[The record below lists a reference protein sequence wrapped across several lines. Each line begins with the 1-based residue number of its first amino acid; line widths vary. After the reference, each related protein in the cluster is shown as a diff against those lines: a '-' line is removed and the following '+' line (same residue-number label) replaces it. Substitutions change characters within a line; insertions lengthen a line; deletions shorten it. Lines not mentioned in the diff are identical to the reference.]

1 MPKNLQYLN
10 IMWQNLSKLG
20 VTLNF
25 KIKMFADGADIE
37 EIRKLRQN
45 PKVSGFTTN
54 PTLLAKSGVSDY
66 PTFAKE
72 AAKIAH
78 PHPISFEVFSD
89 DLDEMYEQAK
99 KINTWGENIYV
110 KIPVTNTKGASTG
123 DLISTLAKEGVAL
136 NVTAIMTIKQVNEV
150 CLNLKSDVPSL
161 VSVFAGRIADAGI
174 DPIPVMKESLVI
186 TSKLEKCELLWASP
200 REILNLIQAEKVGC
214 QIITMTS
221 DLWKK
226 MSNLGVKLEEI
237 SLATVKMFY
246 DDAIKSNLK
255 I

>member
-1 MPKNLQYLN
+1 MWQYLT
-10 IMWQNLSKLG
+10 KLG

-25 KIKMFADGADIE
+25 KIKMFADGADID
-37 EIRKLRQN
+37 EIQKLRQN

-54 PTLLAKSGVSDY
+54 PTLLAKSGVSNY

-78 PHPISFEVFSD
+78 PYPISFEVFSD

-110 KIPVTNTKGASTG
+110 KIPVTNTKGVSTG
-123 DLISTLAKEGVAL
+123 TLISTLAIEGVAL
-136 NVTAIMTIKQVNEV
+136 NVTAIMTIKQVDEV
-150 CLNLKSDVPSL
+150 CSYLRSDVPSV

-174 DPIPVMKESLVI
+174 DPVPVMSESLVI

-226 MSNLGVKLEEI
+226 IDNLGIKLEDF

-246 DDAIKSNLK
+246 IDAIKSNLK

>member
-1 MPKNLQYLN
+1 MWQYLT
-10 IMWQNLSKLG
+10 LLG
-20 VTLNF
+20 GTLNF
-25 KIKMFADGADIE
+25 KIKMFADGADLE

-45 PKVSGFTTN
+45 PKVLGFTTN
-54 PTLLAKSGVSDY
+54 PTLLAKSGVLDY
-66 PTFAKE
+66 PVFAKE

-99 KINTWGENIYV
+99 KIYTWGQNVYV
-110 KIPVTNTKGASTG
+110 KIPVTTTKGTSTG
-123 DLISTLAKEGVAL
+123 SLISQLAKEGVAL
-136 NVTAIMTIKQVNEV
+136 NVTALMTIKQVNEV
-150 CLNLKSDVPSL
+150 CSNLRSDVPSV

-174 DPIPVMKESLVI
+174 DPIPVMNESLVI

-226 MSNLGVKLEEI
+226 TANLGINLEEF
-237 SLATVKMFY
+237 SLATVKMFF
-246 DDAIKSNLK
+246 DDAINSNLK

>member
-1 MPKNLQYLN
+1 MWQYLT
-10 IMWQNLSKLG
+10 LLG
-20 VTLNF
+20 GTLNF
-25 KIKMFADGADIE
+25 KIKMFADGADLE

-45 PKVSGFTTN
+45 PKVLGFTTN
-54 PTLLAKSGVSDY
+54 PTLLAKSGVLDY
-66 PTFAKE
+66 PVFAKE

-99 KINTWGENIYV
+99 KIYTWGQNVYV
-110 KIPVTNTKGASTG
+110 KIPVTNTKGTSTG
-123 DLISTLAKEGVAL
+123 SLISQLAKEGVAL
-136 NVTAIMTIKQVNEV
+136 NVTALMTIKQVNEV
-150 CLNLKSDVPSL
+150 CSNLRSDVPSV

-174 DPIPVMKESLVI
+174 DPIPVMNESLVI

-221 DLWKK
+221 DLWEKTA
-226 MSNLGVKLEEI
+226 NLGINLEEF
-237 SLATVKMFY
+237 SLATVKMFF
-246 DDAIKSNLK
+246 DDAINSNLK

>member
-1 MPKNLQYLN
+1 MWQYLT
-10 IMWQNLSKLG
+10 KLG

-25 KIKMFADGADIE
+25 KIKMFADGADID
-37 EIRKLRQN
+37 EIQKLRQN

-54 PTLLAKSGVSDY
+54 PTLLAKSGVSNY

-72 AAKIAH
+72 AARIAH
-78 PHPISFEVFSD
+78 PYPISFEVFSD

-110 KIPVTNTKGASTG
+110 KIPVTNTKGVSTG
-123 DLISTLAKEGVAL
+123 TLISTLAKEGVAL
-136 NVTAIMTIKQVNEV
+136 NVTAIMTIKQVDAI
-150 CLNLKSDVPSL
+150 CSYLRSDVPSV

-174 DPIPVMKESLVI
+174 DPVPVMSESLVI
-186 TSKLEKCELLWASP
+186 TSRLEKCELLWASP

-226 MSNLGVKLEEI
+226 IDNLGIKLEDF

-246 DDAIKSNLK
+246 IDAIKSNLK

>member
-1 MPKNLQYLN
+1 MK
-10 IMWQNLSKLG
+10 
-20 VTLNF
+20 F

-37 EIRKLRQN
+37 EIQKLRQN

-89 DLDEMYEQAK
+89 YLDEMYDQAI

-110 KIPVTNTKGASTG
+110 IIPVTNTKGVSTG
-123 DLISTLAKEGVAL
+123 SLISTLAKEGVAL
-136 NVTAIMTIKQVNEV
+136 NITAIMTTKQVDEV
-150 CLNLKSDVPSL
+150 CSYLRSDVPSV

-174 DPIPVMKESLVI
+174 DPVPVMSESLVI
-186 TSKLEKCELLWASP
+186 TSRLEKCELLWASP

-226 MSNLGVKLEEI
+226 IDNLGIKLEDF

-246 DDAIKSNLK
+246 NDAIKSNLK

>member
-1 MPKNLQYLN
+1 MWQYLT
-10 IMWQNLSKLG
+10 LLG
-20 VTLNF
+20 GTLNF

-54 PTLLAKSGVSDY
+54 PTLLAKSGVLDY
-66 PTFAKE
+66 PAFAKE

-78 PHPISFEVFSD
+78 PHPISFEVISD

-99 KINTWGENIYV
+99 KIYTWGQNVYV
-110 KIPVTNTKGASTG
+110 KIPVTNTKGTSTG
-123 DLISTLAKEGVAL
+123 SLISQLAKEGVAL
-136 NVTAIMTIKQVNEV
+136 NVTALMTIKQVNEV
-150 CLNLKSDVPSL
+150 CSNLKSDVPSV

-174 DPIPVMKESLVI
+174 DPIPVMNESLVV

-200 REILNLIQAEKVGC
+200 REILNIIQAEKVGC

-226 MSNLGVKLEEI
+226 TANLGINLEEF
-237 SLATVKMFY
+237 SLSTVKMFY
-246 DDAIKSNLK
+246 NDAINSNLK

>member
-1 MPKNLQYLN
+1 MH
-10 IMWQNLSKLG
+10 
-20 VTLNF
+20 F

-54 PTLLAKSGVSDY
+54 PTLLAKSGISDY
-66 PTFAKE
+66 PGFAKE
-72 AAKIAH
+72 AAKIAY

-99 KINTWGENIYV
+99 EIYRWGENIYV
-110 KIPVTNTKGASTG
+110 KIPVTNTRGISTG
-123 DLISTLAKEGVAL
+123 LLISKLVKEGVAL
-136 NVTAIMTIKQVNEV
+136 NVTALMTTKQVTEV
-150 CLNLKSDVPSL
+150 CSYLSSDVPSV

-174 DPIPVMKESLVI
+174 DPISVMTESLTI
-186 TSKLEKCELLWASP
+186 SSKLEKCELLWASP

-214 QIITMTS
+214 QIITMTP

-226 MSNLGVKLEEI
+226 MDNLGKNLEEF
-237 SLATVKMFY
+237 SLETVKMFY

>member
-1 MPKNLQYLN
+1 MWQYLT
-10 IMWQNLSKLG
+10 KLG

-78 PHPISFEVFSD
+78 PHSISFEVFSD

-110 KIPVTNTKGASTG
+110 KIPVTNTKGVSTG
-123 DLISTLAKEGVAL
+123 TLISTLAIEGVAL
-136 NVTAIMTIKQVNEV
+136 NVTAIMTIKQVDAI
-150 CLNLKSDVPSL
+150 CSYLRSDVPSV

-174 DPIPVMKESLVI
+174 DPVPVMSESLVI
-186 TSKLEKCELLWASP
+186 TSRLEKCELLWASP

-226 MSNLGVKLEEI
+226 IDNLGIKLEDF

-246 DDAIKSNLK
+246 NDAIKSNLK

>member
-1 MPKNLQYLN
+1 MWQYLT
-10 IMWQNLSKLG
+10 LLG
-20 VTLNF
+20 GTLNF
-25 KIKMFADGADIE
+25 KIKMFVDGADIE

-45 PKVSGFTTN
+45 TKVSGFTTN
-54 PTLLAKSGVSDY
+54 PTLLAKSGVLDY
-66 PTFAKE
+66 PAFAKE

-78 PHPISFEVFSD
+78 PHPISFEVISD
-89 DLDEMYEQAK
+89 DLDEMFEQAK
-99 KINTWGENIYV
+99 KIYSWGQNVYV
-110 KIPVTNTKGASTG
+110 KIPVTNTKGTSTG
-123 DLISTLAKEGVAL
+123 SLISQLAKEGVAL
-136 NVTAIMTIKQVNEV
+136 NVTALMTIKQVNEV
-150 CLNLKSDVPSL
+150 CSNLKSDVPSV

-174 DPIPVMKESLVI
+174 DPIPVMNESLVI

-226 MSNLGVKLEEI
+226 TANLGINLEEF
-237 SLATVKMFY
+237 SLSTVKMFY
-246 DDAIKSNLK
+246 NDAINSNLK